1 MIITKS
7 SLSRL
12 RLLIG
17 FPTPLQVR
25 DSLGFKVLLFL
36 SSLFDEASQEIFQ
49 MKLITFPSVEIPKNY
64 IERLFYL
71 CPSYCHLMKI
81 VNGTNP
87 VENKNLQKNP
97 LSKL

>member
-1 MIITKS
+1 
-7 SLSRL
+7 
-12 RLLIG
+12 
-17 FPTPLQVR
+17 
-25 DSLGFKVLLFL
+25 
-36 SSLFDEASQEIFQ
+36 
-49 MKLITFPSVEIPKNY
+49 MKLITFPSVEISKNY

-71 CPSYCHLMKI
+71 CPSYFQLMKI

>member
-1 MIITKS
+1 
-7 SLSRL
+7 
-12 RLLIG
+12 
-17 FPTPLQVR
+17 
-25 DSLGFKVLLFL
+25 
-36 SSLFDEASQEIFQ
+36 

-71 CPSYCHLMKI
+71 CPSYCQLMKI

-97 LSKL
+97 LFKL

>member
-1 MIITKS
+1 MIIIKS

-17 FPTPLQVR
+17 FPTPLQAR
-25 DSLGFKVLLFL
+25 DSLGFKLLLFL

-64 IERLFYL
+64 IECLFYL
-71 CPSYCHLMKI
+71 CLSYCQLMKI
-81 VNGTNP
+81 VNGNNP
-87 VENKNLQKNP
+87 VESKNLQKNP
-97 LSKL
+97 FSKL